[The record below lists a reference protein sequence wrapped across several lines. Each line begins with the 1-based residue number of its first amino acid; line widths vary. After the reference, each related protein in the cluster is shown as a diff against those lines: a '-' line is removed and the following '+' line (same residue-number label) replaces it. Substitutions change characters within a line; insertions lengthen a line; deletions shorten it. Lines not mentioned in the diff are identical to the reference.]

1 MAAGEASIAC
11 IFVADFPLAA
21 VVRANLELRD
31 RPFALVRVSSSK
43 QSGARRLNHADVQ
56 YQPHSELSHV
66 SPHARAAGIRPGMT
80 VAQARA
86 LVPGL
91 VVTRPSPAAE
101 RSAADALIDVAES
114 LSPVVE
120 EGEPGCVWLDL
131 ASVQRFFRHSIRS
144 QRLASDI
151 NPAGHINNENA
162 DHLLK
167 PARRIRLQASVRI

>member
-1 MAAGEASIAC
+1 MAAAEASIEC
-11 IFVADFPLAA
+11 MFVADFPLAA

-101 RSAADALIDVAES
+101 RSADDALTDVAES
-114 LSPVVE
+114 LSPGVE
-120 EGEPGCVWLDL
+120 EGEPGCVSLDL
-131 ASVQRFFRHSIRS
+131 AGAAPFFLHSTPPPPE
-144 QRLASDI
+144 AAPPH
-151 NPAGHINNENA
+151 PAG
-162 DHLLK
+162 
-167 PARRIRLQASVRI
+167 R